1 MLVYGYKGKKCPTS
15 TTYWGSQ
22 KNLIALNNYNS
33 DLFNNCNGWEVQAK
47 LLRHVYLS
55 YSTLCKF
62 NNALVDTK
70 IVDEYFITSIN
81 FVKDY
86 LTNNIDIL
94 SSIDNKCRNI
104 YENLS
109 IWYKRLISNPSCL
122 DEIKWQVV
130 RSMKFYERQE
140 IFTIASTNLK
150 QNWYDFVV

>member
-15 TTYWGSQ
+15 IIYWNSQ

-33 DLFNNCNGWEVQAK
+33 DLFDNCNGWEGQTK

-62 NNALVDTK
+62 NNALVHTK
-70 IVDEYFITSIN
+70 IIDEYFITSID
-81 FVKDY
+81 FVKRY
-86 LTNNIDIL
+86 LADNIDIL

-109 IWYKRLISNPSCL
+109 IWYKRFVSNPSCL
-122 DEIKWQVV
+122 DEIKW
-130 RSMKFYERQE
+130 
-140 IFTIASTNLK
+140 
-150 QNWYDFVV
+150 